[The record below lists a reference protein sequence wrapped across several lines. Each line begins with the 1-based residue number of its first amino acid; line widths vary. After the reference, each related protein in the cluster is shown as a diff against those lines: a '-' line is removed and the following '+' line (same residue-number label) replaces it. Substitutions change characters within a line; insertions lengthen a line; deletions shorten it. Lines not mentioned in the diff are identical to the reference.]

1 MSNSLSLSLL
11 VASNASRYGF
21 NSAKRRTLI
30 LFSPSPESPHVGL
43 YLPISLPPPEH
54 RQLELGLQKAEFPL
68 KGILAFLGCRLSGPW
83 DHWDRLLSGMMLL
96 PI

>member
-1 MSNSLSLSLL
+1 ML
-11 VASNASRYGF
+11 
-21 NSAKRRTLI
+21 
-30 LFSPSPESPHVGL
+30 GL
-43 YLPISLPPPEH
+43 YLPISLPPPLEH

-96 PI
+96 PM